1 MSSCILGV
9 AYSQPR
15 LPSSHT
21 LWASSPTPSPSGPP
35 VPMCC
40 PGKGQG
46 QFSLVPQLVRGRDSP
61 TACSVAHL
69 PPGPSPTVLPRQSA
83 WRALLNATA
92 GKGQGQLT
100 HSCEPLTAYIL
111 FTSFLIHFNSQSIF
125 LRFSF
130 LLFFSYV
137 YMCAMWACVWGQRP
151 EALDPLGVI
160 VSHLAVL
167 GTKLRSFRGTVKLN
181 PCYLLILLLR
191 YLVLIYIFWIISEF
205 YCVFSHPRL
214 SCKSS

>member
-1 MSSCILGV
+1 
-9 AYSQPR
+9 
-15 LPSSHT
+15 
-21 LWASSPTPSPSGPP
+21 
-35 VPMCC
+35 MCC

-61 TACSVAHL
+61 TACSDDHRCGVVGVWGCGSAGLWECGVAHL